1 MAQRYL
7 NVSIHHEMS
16 SKIILVLLEL
26 SGHSIQIG
34 VLNGALS
41 FPMHEAE
48 ELERL
53 TKNVGINRT
62 LQVGII

>member
-16 SKIILVLLEL
+16 FNKIILVLLEL

-41 FPMHEAE
+41 IPMHEAE

-53 TKNVGINRT
+53 GINRT
-62 LQVGII
+62 LTCCRLV